1 MTDGVIL
8 NPGSGGPTVDT
19 ETNAG
24 RANAQMQRMKLVLGD
39 IDTDAG
45 DVSLANPVPVGFS
58 AVNYTYSTVNTT
70 TAQLQGEA
78 WQLLLSR
85 IGDTL
90 MLFLLMHTSL
100 FLPLPNGCFLQVTG
114 ASIAEVSQSVLQ
126 TRYLN
131 AFASA

>member
-1 MTDGVIL
+1 MIAMVYL
-8 NPGSGGPTVDT
+8 MCPALQKRPSSRAAPTVGLFGT
-19 ETNAG
+19 EAHH
-24 RANAQMQRMKLVLGD
+24 A
-39 IDTDAG
+39 
-45 DVSLANPVPVGFS
+45 
-58 AVNYTYSTVNTT
+58 NTT
-70 TAQLQGEA
+70 TDLLKGEA